1 MRQVMILGGLLGLSL
16 VASYRTWTAPEA
28 SKQAAAGVLVIQAD
42 DTNLTSV
49 SWKDETTFAVVA
61 REEDKKGKYFWVDV
75 TEKAKPPAPPAEG
88 EAPPPAEPAADT
100 VSHFL
105 GNETTNEIWTG
116 FTPLLAMRE
125 LTLGPDADL
134 AAYGLDK
141 PQGTIEVVKGS
152 ETFSIEVGGESFGTK
167 DRYVRYNGKVW
178 LLDDK
183 ILRPLQFAKTRLV
196 ERRLF
201 PAEDKKIE
209 KIAVSYAGKDRA
221 FVQKNVDDPSKT
233 HWADAAN
240 VEKKDSE
247 ATTWIGKLLRLRL
260 KGFVAEAELK
270 GKPEPVFSFQVLS
283 EKTPWTVEV
292 SKTGEGDDTT
302 WYARADFT
310 RGWVELTRSL
320 IQDPVDDL
328 AQLFDGQDAPEEP
341 EPAEGAPAA
350 PGGAPG
356 APAAPGGA
364 PGAPAAPGGAPAA
377 PAGAPGA
384 PAAPAAPGAPPAG
397 APPH

>member
-1 MRQVMILGGLLGLSL
+1 
-16 VASYRTWTAPEA
+16 
-28 SKQAAAGVLVIQAD
+28 
-42 DTNLTSV
+42 
-49 SWKDETTFAVVA
+49 
-61 REEDKKGKYFWVDV
+61 
-75 TEKAKPPAPPAEG
+75 
-88 EAPPPAEPAADT
+88 
-100 VSHFL
+100 
-105 GNETTNEIWTG
+105 
-116 FTPLLAMRE
+116 
-125 LTLGPDADL
+125 
-134 AAYGLDK
+134 
-141 PQGTIEVVKGS
+141 
-152 ETFSIEVGGESFGTK
+152 
-167 DRYVRYNGKVW
+167 
-178 LLDDK
+178 
-183 ILRPLQFAKTRLV
+183 
-196 ERRLF
+196 
-201 PAEDKKIE
+201 
-209 KIAVSYAGKDRA
+209 
-221 FVQKNVDDPSKT
+221 
-233 HWADAAN
+233 
-240 VEKKDSE
+240 
-247 ATTWIGKLLRLRL
+247 
-260 KGFVAEAELK
+260 
-270 GKPEPVFSFQVLS
+270 VFSFQVLS